1 MFHFKIRFNMKNFIK
16 RAFAEGATVADV
28 SDFACSIIPPT
39 PRRFWEPGCRIGIPE
54 DFVLMVQS
62 TYGKGR
68 LPFLV
73 VHVTFP
79 DGHVQMDKLFLGTL
93 TRYLRLPDGKVIA
106 AHGTAVDY
114 IRSFV
119 NWADALNALRG
130 TTIKVVDD
138 VEYEI
143 PTPCGDCL
151 RKTHIYGFNICG
163 GKDDLDA

>member
-1 MFHFKIRFNMKNFIK
+1 MKNFIN
-16 RAFAEGATVADV
+16 RAFAEGATIADV
-28 SDFACSIIPPT
+28 QDFANNIIPPM

-54 DFVLMVQS
+54 DFALMLQPVFNHNGS
-62 TYGKGR
+62 ESR
-68 LPFLV
+68 LPFIV

-93 TRYLRLPDGKVIA
+93 TRSLRLPDGRIIA

-130 TTIKVVDD
+130 KTIMVIEDA
-138 VEYEI
+138 EYEI
-143 PTPCGDCL
+143 PVPYSDCF
-151 RKTHIYGFNICG
+151 RKTHIYGF
-163 GKDDLDA
+163 DLVGERRLAA

>member
-1 MFHFKIRFNMKNFIK
+1 MKNFIN
-16 RAFAEGATVADV
+16 RAFAEGATIADV
-28 SDFACSIIPPT
+28 RDFTNSIIPPT

-54 DFVLMVQS
+54 DFALMVQPI
-62 TYGKGR
+62 YDRNGGEGR

-93 TRYLRLPDGKVIA
+93 TRSLRLPDGKVIA

-130 TTIKVVDD
+130 KTIKVVDD

-143 PTPCGDCL
+143 PVPCGDHF
-151 RKTHIYGFNICG
+151 RKTHIYGFDICG
-163 GKDDLDA
+163 GKYDLAA